1 MTSDSEPH
9 EELHLCISCL
19 ASNEPEAHFC
29 KKCGAPLDSYSA
41 TAPFERTLAQG
52 FAFRAAVTGKPKL
65 IVVIGM
71 WILFFPPVC
80 AAIFGL
86 YAAMIG
92 QAPVF
97 SLLISLAMGS
107 IGSILIYKTT
117 KNYFSHS
124 KKDSEQDAAANP

>member
-1 MTSDSEPH
+1 MTPDSEPH
-9 EELHLCISCL
+9 EGHPLCISCL
-19 ASNEPEAHFC
+19 APNEPEAHFC

-52 FAFRAAVTGKPKL
+52 YAFRAAVTGKPKL

-80 AAIFGL
+80 AGIFGL
-86 YAAMIG
+86 YAALSG

-97 SLLISLAMGS
+97 SFLVSLV
-107 IGSILIYKTT
+107 IGIIGGILIYKTT
-117 KNYFSHS
+117 KNYFFHS